1 MDIGGLY
8 MDKKYGR
15 VGISLSDV
23 EKKQLTDDIIYYF
36 ETERDEK
43 LGIIGSES
51 ILEFFIDTLGVTIYN
66 RALDDAK
73 KWHDIRMQDV
83 EADYYALYKQ

>member
-1 MDIGGLY
+1 

-15 VGISLSDV
+15 IGISLTDE
-23 EKKQLTDDIIYYF
+23 EKRQLLDEIIYYF

-43 LGIIGSES
+43 LGIIGSEK
-51 ILEFFIDTLGVTIYN
+51 IFDFFIDSLGSTVYN

-73 KWHDIRMQDV
+73 RWYDLRMQDV
-83 EADYYALYKQ
+83 EADLYSLYKD

>member
-1 MDIGGLY
+1 

-15 VGISLSDV
+15 IGISLTDE
-23 EKKQLTDDIIYYF
+23 EKRQLLDEIIYYF

-43 LGIIGSES
+43 LGIIGSEK
-51 ILEFFIDTLGVTIYN
+51 IFDFFIDSLGSTVYN

-73 KWHDIRMQDV
+73 RWYDLRMQDI
-83 EADYYALYKQ
+83 EADFYSLYKD